1 MKIAAGY
8 PHVVTVTCKWTH
20 VKISFLCA
28 LRLHGTCIMSPVQT
42 LCTVH
47 AVHRPCFQN
56 MFDTIQEEI
65 SGPSHLQPHLMWFL
79 WCSHVFTDAFPLKGP
94 TSFCLDISLSAEL
107 CGKQKAW
114 KAHDSTSTVASVCSA
129 LFYVSPSIP
138 RLSCNMVTGA
148 E

>member
-1 MKIAAGY
+1 MTWKLQPDILMWLLL
-8 PHVVTVTCKWTH
+8 HVNELTLKSLSSVHTRNSHNVTC
-20 VKISFLCA
+20 A
-28 LRLHGTCIMSPVQT
+28 NPLHRACSAP
-42 LCTVH
+42 
-47 AVHRPCFQN
+47 AVLSC
-56 MFDTIQEEI
+56 MFNTTQEEI

-79 WCSHVFTDAFPLKGP
+79 WCSHVFTDTFMLKGP
-94 TSFCLDISLSAEL
+94 TSFCLDISLSAEQ